1 MIDRISGDAARAL
14 RWRVVQLAGVQAIYF
29 LRLLILAKLLAPEVF
44 GLLAIAT
51 IAISV
56 MMRLSDV
63 GMIPALVHRGH
74 ATREEQDAAWTV
86 GLARAALVAVV
97 LVAAAPAVGQ
107 LFNEMA
113 AVPVIQVLALRPLI
127 DASASI
133 GIARLTRELK
143 FRQIAL
149 VYLPGAL
156 ADLVIAVATAP
167 TLGVWALV
175 AGAIAGSAVTAT
187 VSYVLAPHRPRINLA
202 WRAVA
207 PLVNFGRWV
216 LLAGIATLAGTLVT
230 QLVVSRELGAAA
242 LGLYFLALKV
252 AFLPIEAAG
261 AVVGAVAF
269 PMFARLRD
277 DRTATVRSFAILL
290 AGFGLVLLPVY
301 ALLIV
306 AAPLFEQ
313 ALGARWSGTAP
324 IVQILALAGVAAI
337 LADLLAPLL
346 LGHGRANRVFAL
358 EGLQTAVLL
367 AVLWPAIAWF
377 GVEGAAL
384 ACLAGN
390 GAALILAAIWTRRL
404 VPGAMGNAMNRFAA
418 AALAA
423 AAATG
428 VAFLLSG
435 IWSGFAGLIA
445 TGVGGAVTAVAVL
458 WALNAPFRLELAE
471 YGALLRKERP

>member
-1 MIDRISGDAARAL
+1 LNNGIAGDAAQAM

-29 LRLLILAKLLAPEVF
+29 LRLLILAKLLAPDVF

-51 IAISV
+51 IALSV

-63 GMIPALVHRGH
+63 GMIPALVQRSN
-74 ATREEQDAAWTV
+74 ATREEENAAWTV
-86 GLARAALVAVV
+86 GLARAAFVAIV
-97 LVAAAPAVGQ
+97 LVLVAPAVGG

-133 GIARLTRELK
+133 GIARLTRDLK
-143 FRQIAL
+143 FRQVAL
-149 VYLPGAL
+149 IYLPGAV
-156 ADLVIAVATAP
+156 ADLVTAVATAP
-167 TLGVWALV
+167 ALGIWALV
-175 AGAIAGSAVTAT
+175 AGAIAGSAVTAII
-187 VSYVLAPHRPRINLA
+187 SYVFAPHRPRFSLA

-207 PLVNFGRWV
+207 PLMNFGRWV
-216 LLAGIATLAGTLVT
+216 LLAGIATLTGTLVT
-230 QLVVSRELGAAA
+230 QLAVSRELGAAA

-277 DRTATVRSFAILL
+277 DPAATARSFAMLL

-301 ALLIV
+301 ALLFV
-306 AAPLFEQ
+306 VAPLFEQ
-313 ALGARWSGTAP
+313 ALGDRWAGTAP
-324 IVQILALAGVAAI
+324 IVQILAVAGVAAI

-346 LGHGRANRVFAL
+346 LGQGRANRVFAL

-367 AVLWPAIAWF
+367 ALLWPSIAWF
-377 GVEGAAL
+377 GVEGAAI

-390 GAALILAAIWTRRL
+390 LAALIIAAIWTRRL
-404 VPGAMGNAMNRFAA
+404 APGAMRNVPNRFAA
-418 AALAA
+418 ATLAA
-423 AAATG
+423 TAAAGVSVALSNFWTGFTALITAG
-428 VAFLLSG
+428 VAG
-435 IWSGFAGLIA
+435 
-445 TGVGGAVTAVAVL
+445 TVTAIAVL
-458 WALNAPFRLELAE
+458 WILNSPFRLELAE
-471 YGALLRKERP
+471 YGALLRREGT

>member
-1 MIDRISGDAARAL
+1 LIHRISGDAAQAM
-14 RWRVVQLAGVQAIYF
+14 RWRVVQLAGVQAIFF
-29 LRLLILAKLLAPEVF
+29 LRLLILAKLLAPEAF

-63 GMIPALVHRGH
+63 GMIPALVHRSH
-74 ATREEQDAAWTV
+74 ATLEEQDAAWTV
-86 GLARAALVAVV
+86 GLARAALVALV
-97 LVAAAPAVGQ
+97 LVLAAPAVGQ

-149 VYLPGAL
+149 IYLPGAL
-156 ADLVIAVATAP
+156 ADLVTAVATAP

-175 AGAIAGSAVTAT
+175 AGAIAGSVVTAT
-187 VSYVLAPHRPRINLA
+187 VSYVFAPHRPRISLA

-207 PLVNFGRWV
+207 PLVRFGRWV
-216 LLAGIATLAGTLVT
+216 LLAGIATLTGTLVT
-230 QLVVSRELGAAA
+230 QLAVSRELGAAA

-261 AVVGAVAF
+261 SVVGAVAF

-277 DRTATVRSFAILL
+277 DAAATARSFAMLL

-306 AAPLFEQ
+306 VAPLFEQ
-313 ALGARWSGTAP
+313 ALGARWAGTAP
-324 IVQILALAGVAAI
+324 IVQILALAGVVAM

-358 EGLQTAVLL
+358 EGVQTAVLL

-390 GAALILAAIWTRRL
+390 AAALLFAALWTRRF
-404 VPGAMGNAMNRFAA
+404 VPGATRNVMNRFAA
-418 AALAA
+418 ASVAA
-423 AAATG
+423 AAAAG
-428 VAFLLSG
+428 VAVVLSDF
-435 IWSGFAGLIA
+435 WSGFAALVLTGLA
-445 TGVGGAVTAVAVL
+445 GGATAIAVL
-458 WALNAPFRLELAE
+458 WVLNMPFRLELAE
-471 YGALLRKERP
+471 YAALLRKEGP

>member
-1 MIDRISGDAARAL
+1 MIHRISGDAARAL

-29 LRLLILAKLLAPEVF
+29 LRLLILAKLLAPDAF

-63 GMIPALVHRGH
+63 GMIPALVHRSH
-74 ATREEQDAAWTV
+74 ATLEEQDAAWTV
-86 GLARAALVAVV
+86 GLARAGLVAIV
-97 LVAAAPAVGQ
+97 LVLVAPAVGR

-133 GIARLTRELK
+133 GIARLTRELR
-143 FRQIAL
+143 FRQVAL
-149 VYLPGAL
+149 IYLPGAL

-187 VSYVLAPHRPRINLA
+187 VSYVFAPHRPRLNLA

-230 QLVVSRELGAAA
+230 QLAVSRELGAAA
-242 LGLYFLALKV
+242 LGLYLLALKV

-277 DRTATVRSFAILL
+277 DRAATVRSFAILL
-290 AGFGLVLLPVY
+290 GGFGLVLLPVY
-301 ALLIV
+301 ALLVVV
-306 AAPLFEQ
+306 APSFEQ
-313 ALGARWSGTAP
+313 ALGDRWAGTAP

-337 LADLLAPLL
+337 LADLLSPLL

-358 EGLQTAVLL
+358 EGVQTAVLL
-367 AVLWPAIAWF
+367 AVLWPALGWF

-390 GAALILAAIWTRRL
+390 AAALVLAAIWTRRL
-404 VPGAMGNAMNRFAA
+404 VPGAMGDAKNRFAA

-428 VAFLLSG
+428 VAVALSG
-435 IWSGFAGLIA
+435 FWSGFAGLIA
-445 TGVGGAVTAVAVL
+445 TGVGGAVTAIAVL
-458 WALNAPFRLELAE
+458 WMLNAPFRLELAE
-471 YGALLRKERP
+471 YGALLRKESP

>member
-1 MIDRISGDAARAL
+1 M

-29 LRLLILAKLLAPEVF
+29 LRLLILAKLLAPDAF

-63 GMIPALVHRGH
+63 GMIPALVHRSH
-74 ATREEQDAAWTV
+74 VTLEEQDAAWTV
-86 GLARAALVAVV
+86 GLARAAFVALV
-97 LVAAAPAVGQ
+97 LVVAAPFVGR
-107 LFNEMA
+107 LFDEMA

-133 GIARLTRELK
+133 GVARLTRELK
-143 FRQIAL
+143 FRQLAL
-149 VYLPGAL
+149 TYLPGAL
-156 ADLVIAVATAP
+156 ADLAIAVATAP

-175 AGAIAGSAVTAT
+175 AGAIAGSVVTVIA
-187 VSYVLAPHRPRINLA
+187 SYWFAPHRPRINLA

-207 PLVNFGRWV
+207 PLIDFGRWV

-230 QLVVSRELGAAA
+230 QLAVSRALGAAA

-261 AVVGAVAF
+261 AIVGAVAF

-277 DRTATVRSFAILL
+277 DPLATARSFATLL
-290 AGFGLVLLPVY
+290 AGLGLVLLPAY
-301 ALLIV
+301 ALLMV
-306 AAPLFEQ
+306 VAPLFEQ
-313 ALGARWSGTAP
+313 ALGPRWAGTAP

-346 LGHGRANRVFAL
+346 LGQGRAARVFGL
-358 EGLQTAVLL
+358 ESLQTGVLL
-367 AVLWPAIAWF
+367 ALLWPSLGWF

-390 GAALILAAIWTRRL
+390 VAALLLAAIWTRRL
-404 VPGAMGNAMNRFAA
+404 VPGAMRTVTNRFAA
-418 AALAA
+418 ASLAA
-423 AAATG
+423 AAAAAVAVPLTG
-428 VAFLLSG
+428 F
-435 IWSGFAGLIA
+435 WSGLPALLA
-445 TGVGGAVTAVAVL
+445 AGVGGAMAAIAVL
-458 WALNAPFRLELAE
+458 WMLNAPFRLGLEE
-471 YGALLRKERP
+471 YRTLLRKEVP

>member
-1 MIDRISGDAARAL
+1 MIHRISGDAAQAL

-29 LRLLILAKLLAPEVF
+29 LRLLILAKLLAPDAF

-63 GMIPALVHRGH
+63 GMIPALVHRSH
-74 ATREEQDAAWTV
+74 ATLEEQDAAWTV
-86 GLARAALVAVV
+86 GLARAGLVAIV
-97 LVAAAPAVGQ
+97 LVLVAPAVGR

-133 GIARLTRELK
+133 GIARLTRELR
-143 FRQIAL
+143 FRQVAL
-149 VYLPGAL
+149 IYLPGAL

-187 VSYVLAPHRPRINLA
+187 VSYVFAPHRPRFNLA

-230 QLVVSRELGAAA
+230 QLAVSRELGAAA

-277 DRTATVRSFAILL
+277 DRAATVRSFAILL
-290 AGFGLVLLPVY
+290 GGFGLVLLPVY
-301 ALLIV
+301 ALLVVV
-306 AAPLFEQ
+306 APSFEQ
-313 ALGARWSGTAP
+313 ALGDRWAGTAP

-337 LADLLAPLL
+337 LADLLSPLL

-358 EGLQTAVLL
+358 EGVQTAVLL
-367 AVLWPAIAWF
+367 AVLWPALGWF

-390 GAALILAAIWTRRL
+390 AAALVLAAIWTRRL
-404 VPGAMGNAMNRFAA
+404 VPGAMGDAKNRFAA

-428 VAFLLSG
+428 VAVALSG
-435 IWSGFAGLIA
+435 FWSGFAGLIA
-445 TGVGGAVTAVAVL
+445 TGVGGAVTAIAVL
-458 WALNAPFRLELAE
+458 WMLNAPFRLELAE
-471 YGALLRKERP
+471 YGALLRKESP